1 MKWGMLVDQELDML
15 KDENTRLRVLAEHD
29 WLTGLYN
36 RRAAEAHVDEALLK
50 NGGGMLLVLDIDHF
64 KQVND
69 RYSFVRGGAHAAGYL
84 FSARYHRPR
93 GRR

>member
-1 MKWGMLVDQELDML
+1 ML

-50 NGGGMLLVLDIDHF
+50 NGGGMLWFWISTISN
-64 KQVND
+64 K
-69 RYSFVRGGAHAAGYL
+69 
-84 FSARYHRPR
+84 
-93 GRR
+93 

>member
-1 MKWGMLVDQELDML
+1 ML

-50 NGGGMLLVLDIDHF
+50 T
-64 KQVND
+64 
-69 RYSFVRGGAHAAGYL
+69 AAGC
-84 FSARYHRPR
+84 FWFWISTISNK
-93 GRR
+93 

>member
-1 MKWGMLVDQELDML
+1 ML

-69 RYSFVRGGAHAAGYL
+69 RYGCKHSCRMRNPEREVGKSCFFLQIA
-84 FSARYHRPR
+84 S
-93 GRR
+93 